1 MSRHKSE
8 KSANQMK
15 ALCQFVKVLPTGL
28 HVTFGSGCIVWQVE
42 SQPSAH
48 LITTTQVVTKNDLL
62 GDSSIFVLFQDGQR
76 FELKLKSRDEVDLP
90 DPKTGRVLRNIG
102 GNEIQVS
109 FLRIPVD
116 MFDLRIWPVRKLF
129 PMGKRALYCIYPSDE
144 DLETSI
150 SNKNITCVITEIS
163 KDRRGFYIT
172 EPSYLS
178 FGEDT
183 SEFALLSASD
193 PDCAFPPKS
202 FKDFPKEVKPKG
214 APLLDAKG
222 RLVGMLA
229 VASSGERKIY
239 PVFLPT
245 LTGESHVGS
254 LGNEKISN
262 ADMTPT
268 QNTIFR
274 PGTDEEE
281 QHNDHSPKIPPSKE
295 SINEDK
301 GAQISTTDRQG
312 SASPPSSPLHESS
325 PEANLG
331 NGAAQKQHKD
341 QQHNES
347 GSQSHRLQNEEE
359 CSSDEIENYNS
370 AEEEHGQPQDDPR
383 SSSLREDGKESC
395 SKETV
400 SNYFSDMK
408 LSKASEGKDSVQVS
422 NRESSLLFNNNYN
435 AINNVIFTLLQ
446 EEDSIDSDLE
456 RDSAATLE
464 EHDQEVENA
473 GHGDANNEVSLR
485 EEPDGGCREGDP
497 MVNSYLNENESH
509 DRTRILA
516 TQNSHHDQLSDLYQ
530 LLDDEGNSP
539 YPKIVADPTSP
550 EHKPTLRERQSN
562 SQHRMDRIAPMRP
575 DEVSK
580 GKEHVNAGRNTLN
593 SFSTSSSGSYVEKLI
608 VRKEL
613 IMDVLSLYLDR
624 SIYPKFR
631 GAPLFA
637 QRWEHLADQCKVDVK
652 VKKQCGSF
660 AHLSPSEAM
669 FEYLCQSGKS
679 VTVGILKQ
687 YLLEISR
694 KDVHDELANNQDLLD
709 DANVNDLCDKHP
721 ETLWNV
727 CLNLD
732 DMRSV
737 SHWYHLGLKIGINGE
752 RLKSFKDPSEFSPSQ
767 AILEKI
773 ETLRPQLPLTEMQM
787 VLKELEKWIPGI
799 GNVLNDL
806 LGFFWLIT
814 FG

>member
-1 MSRHKSE
+1 
-8 KSANQMK
+8 
-15 ALCQFVKVLPTGL
+15 
-28 HVTFGSGCIVWQVE
+28 
-42 SQPSAH
+42 
-48 LITTTQVVTKNDLL
+48 
-62 GDSSIFVLFQDGQR
+62 
-76 FELKLKSRDEVDLP
+76 
-90 DPKTGRVLRNIG
+90 
-102 GNEIQVS
+102 
-109 FLRIPVD
+109 
-116 MFDLRIWPVRKLF
+116 
-129 PMGKRALYCIYPSDE
+129 
-144 DLETSI
+144 
-150 SNKNITCVITEIS
+150 
-163 KDRRGFYIT
+163 
-172 EPSYLS
+172 
-178 FGEDT
+178 
-183 SEFALLSASD
+183 
-193 PDCAFPPKS
+193 
-202 FKDFPKEVKPKG
+202 
-214 APLLDAKG
+214 
-222 RLVGMLA
+222 
-229 VASSGERKIY
+229 
-239 PVFLPT
+239 
-245 LTGESHVGS
+245 
-254 LGNEKISN
+254 
-262 ADMTPT
+262 MTPT

-395 SKETV
+395 SKET
-400 SNYFSDMK
+400 
-408 LSKASEGKDSVQVS
+408 
-422 NRESSLLFNNNYN
+422 
-435 AINNVIFTLLQ
+435 

-530 LLDDEGNSP
+530 LLDDEDSP

-580 GKEHVNAGRNTLN
+580 GKEHVNA
-593 SFSTSSSGSYVEKLI
+593 GSYVEKLI

-806 LGFFWLIT
+806 LDPSSTIKTLLDELDVVGKLTALLDIEERAWMQFGCKLGMNRLELNSLREEGPPSPTKLLMKHIVAREPDLTMKFFLGALANIKR
-814 FG
+814 FDVINELKEFFVENDIDNILREGNHLQQDNISLL